1 MALDKAGGLD
11 ALGGQ
16 KFDNMYHAGWAWA
29 GDTPFHHTKPVAS
42 HFGSTRNSDNVDLS
56 PVVFIGGASTGG
68 FAFGC
73 CGNK

>member
-29 GDTPFHHTKPVAS
+29 GDTPFHHTKPVRRTLAARAILI
-42 HFGSTRNSDNVDLS
+42 TLICLLS
-56 PVVFIGGASTGG
+56 YS
-68 FAFGC
+68 
-73 CGNK
+73 